1 MGLQNGHR
9 EIVSIIV
16 PVYNAALYLGQC
28 VDSLLS
34 QTYSDVEVLLI
45 DDGSTDGSRE
55 LCDSL
60 ASSDRRVRVA
70 HQANEGVSSARNKGM
85 GLASGDY
92 IMFVD
97 ADDWLVQ
104 DAIETLLDATRGI
117 TSLTLF
123 DYSTTTADGTGLLRA
138 NNFGSLS
145 GLFDASAIQKR
156 CLDVGDSQMLSS
168 SWTLFVEKRTLL
180 DSGVRFN
187 RQIKMMEDLLF
198 LYELLQNVDRVLVID
213 KDLYRWRQSPTSS
226 SHGYIPA
233 MEGNVEELRRLL
245 MELGAPLAE
254 LDVWTASMCS
264 RIALSECRSSKS
276 VQSVAQTLSRL
287 KNEHSSELARL
298 GSFRDCMRGREY
310 LIART
315 LSVSPLLAAVLL
327 RMLIRIKE

>member
-60 ASSDRRVRVA
+60 SSSDRRVRVA

-104 DAIETLLDATRGI
+104 DAVETLLDATRGI

-156 CLDVGDSQMLSS
+156 CLDVGDSQMLSC

>member
-1 MGLQNGHR
+1 
-9 EIVSIIV
+9 
-16 PVYNAALYLGQC
+16 
-28 VDSLLS
+28 
-34 QTYSDVEVLLI
+34 
-45 DDGSTDGSRE
+45 
-55 LCDSL
+55 
-60 ASSDRRVRVA
+60 
-70 HQANEGVSSARNKGM
+70 
-85 GLASGDY
+85 
-92 IMFVD
+92 
-97 ADDWLVQ
+97 
-104 DAIETLLDATRGI
+104 
-117 TSLTLF
+117 
-123 DYSTTTADGTGLLRA
+123 
-138 NNFGSLS
+138 
-145 GLFDASAIQKR
+145 
-156 CLDVGDSQMLSS
+156 MLSS